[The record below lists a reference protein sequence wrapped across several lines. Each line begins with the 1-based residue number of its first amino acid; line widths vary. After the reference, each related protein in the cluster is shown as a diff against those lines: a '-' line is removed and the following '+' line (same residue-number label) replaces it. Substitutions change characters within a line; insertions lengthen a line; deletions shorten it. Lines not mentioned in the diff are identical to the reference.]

1 MIKNYLTIAFRNISK
16 RKLYSFINAF
26 GLSIGIAFC
35 ILIYLFIS
43 DEKSFDQFHAKKDL
57 IYRVHCTSFDSEK
70 FKKGDKD
77 VYSSHAYLPAK
88 LSEVMGEEMAE
99 VAHVTRFSDWGEGI
113 IRYNEKV
120 FSEKV
125 TFVDSGFFKMFSFQF
140 LAGDRNKVFHNSADA
155 VLTEEI
161 ANKYFGDDDPVG
173 KIFTFTI
180 NEEQTFTVAGVIK
193 DPPANSSLQFKILL
207 PPTARPYFSRSRDNW
222 GNFSYPTF
230 VEVKPGTN
238 EKTLKANLDSLTK
251 KYMGEKLAKWREND
265 NVPNEFKVFE
275 FNVMKLANIHQAT
288 EVGWAKVSDPKY
300 SWILGGIAVLILLIA
315 CINYISLALTT
326 SASRRIEIGIRKV
339 IGAHRSQLI
348 AQLSFESVILA
359 LGSMLIGICLAVLFL
374 PAFNEFT
381 GKGISF
387 SQVNT
392 TEWLLVTFGLT
403 IAVGL
408 LSGSYPSLFLSRFLP
423 ASILKGRFT
432 SRVQAGFTKPLVVFQ
447 FFLSASLIIC
457 SVIMYRQMKFIATKE
472 LGFDKEHIIAVETK
486 AGFDE
491 KSERA
496 YEQLKNA
503 LTSNSNI
510 VAVAGTSSSFNQ
522 GWSRYGY
529 KIKDENK
536 QAYVYRVDTD
546 YIPLL
551 GIKLAAGRNFDPA
564 IASDSS
570 AIIVNEA
577 LVKDMKWTDPLNE
590 YLNYREDSTSLGAK
604 VIGVVKDYHFT
615 SLEQEIE
622 PMFLSINKKDMG
634 YVTTVM
640 IKLKGNDVKENV
652 ESVKATWSSLFPDK
666 PFDYTFVD
674 EDVARQ
680 YESYNRWMNITGL
693 STAFAII
700 IACLGLF
707 GLAGINALNRT
718 KEIGIRKVMGAELGN
733 IFILLNKQ
741 YVWLSLIAF
750 ALAAPVSWYVMQ
762 EWWLKSFKF
771 KIELGWEVF
780 AISMGAGLVV
790 ALATVSYHGIK
801 AALINPAETL
811 KYE

>member
-1 MIKNYLTIAFRNISK
+1 MLRNYLMIALRNILK

-35 ILIYLFIS
+35 ILIYLFIK
-43 DEKSFDQFHAKKDL
+43 DEKSFDQLHADTDR
-57 IYRVHCTSFDSEK
+57 IYRLHCTSFDEEK

-77 VYSSHAYLPAK
+77 VYSSHAYLPTK
-88 LSEVMGEEMAE
+88 LSEVMSEEMAE
-99 VAHVTRFSDWGEGI
+99 VEHVTRFSEWGEGI
-113 IRYNEKV
+113 VRCNDKV
-120 FSEKV
+120 FSERV
-125 TFVDSGFFKMFSFQF
+125 TFVDSGFFKIFSFE
-140 LAGDRNKVFHNSADA
+140 LLSGDREKIFSNNAET
-155 VLTEEI
+155 VLTEEV
-161 ANKYFGDDDPVG
+161 ARKYFGDENPVG
-173 KIFTFTI
+173 KIFTFTV
-180 NEEQTFTVAGVIK
+180 NEEHTFTIAGVIK
-193 DPPANSSLQFKILL
+193 SPPSNSSIQFAILL
-207 PPTARPYFSRSRDNW
+207 PTTAKPNFARSRENW
-222 GNFSYPTF
+222 GNFSCPTF
-230 VEVKPGTN
+230 VK
-238 EKTLKANLDSLTK
+238 LKAGANEATFKRNLDSLTH
-251 KYMGEKLAKWREND
+251 KYMGDKLVKWRENQ
-265 NVPNEFKVFE
+265 NVPDEYKVFE
-275 FNVMKLANIHQAT
+275 FNVMKLAKIHQAT

-300 SWILGGIAVLILLIA
+300 SWILGGIALLILLIA

-339 IGAHRSQLI
+339 IGAHRSQLVT
-348 AQLSFESVILA
+348 QLSFESVMLA
-359 LGSMLIGICLAVLFL
+359 LGSMLIGIGLAFLFL
-374 PAFNEFT
+374 PSFNAFT

-387 SQVNT
+387 TNVNT
-392 TEWLLVTFGLT
+392 IEWLGVTVGLT
-403 IAVGL
+403 IIVGL
-408 LSGSYPSLFLSRFLP
+408 LSGSYPSMFLSRFLP

-432 SRVQAGFTKPLVVFQ
+432 SRVQANFTKPLVVFQ

-457 SVIMYRQMKFIATKE
+457 SIIMYRQMKFIATKE
-472 LGFDKEHIIAVETK
+472 LGYDKEHIIAVETQ
-486 AGFDE
+486 AGYDE

-503 LTSNSNI
+503 LTSNTTV

-564 IASDSS
+564 IASDST

-590 YLNYREDSTSLGAK
+590 YLNYQEDSTSLGAK

-615 SLEQEIE
+615 SLEQDIE
-622 PMFLSINKKDMG
+622 PLFLSMNKRNIG

-640 IKLKGNDVKENV
+640 IKLKGHDLKASV
-652 ESVKATWSSLFPDK
+652 ESVKQTWSSLFPDK
-666 PFDYTFVD
+666 PFEHTFVD

-718 KEIGIRKVMGAELGN
+718 KEIGIRKVMGAELAN

-762 EWWLKSFKF
+762 EWWLKSFQYR
-771 KIELGWEVF
+771 ITLGWELFV
-780 AISMGAGLVV
+780 ISMLAGLAV
-790 ALATVSYHGIK
+790 ALLTVSYHGIK

>member
-1 MIKNYLTIAFRNISK
+1 MFRNYLTIAFRNISK

-35 ILIYLFIS
+35 ILIYLFIN
-43 DEKSFDQFHAKKDL
+43 DEKSFDQFHANKEL
-57 IYRVHCTSFDSEK
+57 IYRIHCTSFQEEK
-70 FKKGDKD
+70 YKKGEKD

-88 LSEVMGEEMAE
+88 LSEVMREEMAE
-99 VAHVTRFSDWGEGI
+99 VAHVTRFNNWGEGI
-113 IRYNEKV
+113 IRANDRV
-120 FSEKV
+120 FSERV
-125 TFVDSGFFKMFSFQF
+125 AFVDSGFFKMFSFE
-140 LAGDRNKVFHNSADA
+140 LLSGDPDKLFHDPADI

-161 ANKYFGDDDPVG
+161 AKKYYGDDDPIG
-173 KIFTFTI
+173 KIVTFTI
-180 NEEQTFTVAGVIK
+180 NEEKTFTVAGVIQN
-193 DPPANSSLQFKILL
+193 PPANSSLQFKVLMPI
-207 PPTARPYFSRSRDNW
+207 TAQPNFARSRESW

-230 VEVKPGTN
+230 VQLRPGIK
-238 EKTLKANLDSLTK
+238 ESVFKANLDSLTQ
-251 KYMGEKLAKWREND
+251 KYMGEKLVKWRESG
-265 NVPNEFKVFE
+265 NVPAEYKVFE
-275 FNVMKLANIHQAT
+275 FNFKNLAAIHQSVD
-288 EVGWAKVSDPKY
+288 VGWEKVSDPKY
-300 SWILGGIAVLILLIA
+300 SWILGGIALLILLIA

-339 IGAHRSQLI
+339 IGAHRAQLI
-348 AQLSFESVILA
+348 MQLSFESVLLA
-359 LGSMLIGICLAVLFL
+359 FGSMLIGIGLAFVFL
-374 PAFNEFT
+374 PSFNQFT

-387 SQVNT
+387 TNVNPA
-392 TEWLLVTFGLT
+392 EWLSVSVLITVV
-403 IAVGL
+403 VGL
-408 LSGSYPSLFLSRFLP
+408 LSGSYPSMFLSRFLP

-432 SRVQAGFTKPLVVFQ
+432 SRVHAGFTRPLVVFQ

-457 SVIMYRQMKFIATKE
+457 SVIMYRQMKFIATKD
-472 LGFDKEHIIAVETK
+472 LGYDKEQIIAVDTQ
-486 AGFDE
+486 AGYDE

-503 LTSNSNI
+503 LASNTN
-510 VAVAGTSSSFNQ
+510 VAGVAGTSSSFNR

-551 GIKLAAGRNFDPA
+551 GIELVAGRNFDPA
-564 IASDSS
+564 ITSDSS

-577 LVKDMKWTDPLNE
+577 LVRDMKWENPLEE
-590 YLNYREDSTSLGAK
+590 YLNYQEDSTSLGAR

-615 SLEQEIE
+615 SLEQDIE
-622 PMFLSINKKDMG
+622 PMFLSMNKKDLG

-640 IKLKGNDVKENV
+640 IKLKGEDLT
-652 ESVKATWSSLFPDK
+652 ESVEAVKKSWASLFPDK
-666 PFDYTFVD
+666 PFEYTFVD

-680 YESYNRWMNITGL
+680 YESYDRWMKITGL
-693 STAFAII
+693 STAFAIV

-733 IFILLNKQ
+733 IFILLNRQ

-750 ALAAPVSWYVMQ
+750 GLAAPVSWYVMQ
-762 EWWLKSFKF
+762 EWWLKSFTF
-771 KIELGWEVF
+771 KIEIGWELF
-780 AISMGAGLVV
+780 AISMLAGLFV
-790 ALATVSYHGIK
+790 ALVTVSYHGIK

>member
-1 MIKNYLTIAFRNISK
+1 MIRNYITIAFRNISK

-43 DEKSFDQFHAKKDL
+43 DEKSFDQFNANKEV
-57 IYRVHCTSFDSEK
+57 IYRIHSTNFDEEK

-88 LSEVMGEEMAE
+88 LAEVMREEMSEV
-99 VAHVTRFSDWGEGI
+99 VHVTRFNNWGEGI
-113 IRYNEKV
+113 LRYDDKV
-120 FSEKV
+120 FTERV
-125 TFVDSGFFKMFSFQF
+125 AFVDSGFFKMFSFE
-140 LAGDRNKVFHNSADA
+140 LLSGDADKVFQNASDA

-161 ANKYFGDDDPVG
+161 ARKYFGDDDPVG
-173 KIFTFTI
+173 KIFTFSV
-180 NEEQTFTVAGVIK
+180 NDEKTFTIAGVIAN
-193 DPPANSSLQFKILL
+193 PPANSSLQFKILL
-207 PPTARPYFSRSRDNW
+207 PLSAQPNFERSKENW

-230 VEVKPGTN
+230 VQVRPGTN
-238 EKTLKANLDSLTK
+238 EATFKANLDSLTQ
-251 KYMGEKLAKWREND
+251 KYMGDKLVRWAESN
-265 NVPNEFKVFE
+265 NVPKEFKVFE
-275 FNVMKLANIHQAT
+275 FNFMKLGDIHRSTQI
-288 EVGWAKVSDPKY
+288 GWEKASDPKY
-300 SWILGGIAVLILLIA
+300 SWILGGIALLILLIA

-339 IGAHRSQLI
+339 IGAHR
-348 AQLSFESVILA
+348 AQLVTQLSLESILLSFV
-359 LGSMLIGICLAVLFL
+359 SMVIGIGLAFVFL

-381 GKGISF
+381 KKGISF
-387 SQVNT
+387 ANVNT
-392 TEWLLVTFGLT
+392 MEWLLVTIGIT
-403 IAVGL
+403 ILVGMV
-408 LSGSYPSLFLSRFLP
+408 SGSYPSLFLSRFLP
-423 ASILKGRFT
+423 ASILKGKFS

-457 SVIMYRQMKFIATKE
+457 SLIMYRQMKFIATKE
-472 LGFDKEHIIAVETK
+472 LGYEKDQIIAVETQ
-486 AGFDE
+486 AGYDE

-503 LTSNSNI
+503 LTSNTS
-510 VAVAGTSSSFNQ
+510 VAGVAGTSSSFNR
-522 GWSRYGY
+522 GYSRYGY
-529 KIKDENK
+529 KIKEENK
-536 QAYVYRVDTD
+536 MSYVYRVDPD

-551 GIKLAAGRNFDPA
+551 GIKLIAGRNFDPA
-564 IASDSS
+564 MASDTS
-570 AIIVNEA
+570 AVVVNEA
-577 LVKDMKWTDPLNE
+577 LVKDMGWTDPLNE
-590 YLNYREDSTSLGAK
+590 HLNYQEDSTSLGAK
-604 VIGVVKDYHFT
+604 VIGVVKNYHFT
-615 SLEQEIE
+615 SLEQDIE
-622 PMFLSINKKDMG
+622 PMFLSINKKQMG
-634 YVTTVM
+634 YVTTIM
-640 IKLKGNDVKENV
+640 IKLKGDDLKESV
-652 ESVKATWSSLFPDK
+652 ESVKQSWTSLFPDK
-666 PFDYTFVD
+666 PFEYTFVD

-693 STAFAII
+693 STGFAII

-750 ALAAPVSWYVMQ
+750 AMAAPVSWYVMQ

-771 KIELGWEVF
+771 KITLGWELF
-780 AISMGAGLVV
+780 AISMLAGLLV
-790 ALATVSYHGIK
+790 ALLTVSYHGIK
-801 AALINPAETL
+801 AALVNPAETL

>member
-1 MIKNYLTIAFRNISK
+1 MIRNYIKIAFRNISK

-43 DEKSFDQFHAKKDL
+43 DEKSFDQFHTNKEM
-57 IYRVHCTSFDSEK
+57 IYRVHCTSFDDEK
-70 FKKGDKD
+70 FKKGEKD

-88 LSEVMGEEMAE
+88 LSEVMREEMAE
-99 VAHVTRFSDWGEGI
+99 VAHVTRFNNWGEGI
-113 IRYNEKV
+113 IRCNDKV
-120 FSEKV
+120 FSEQV
-125 TFVDSGFFKMFSFQF
+125 AFVDSGFFKMFSFEL
-140 LAGDRNKVFHNSADA
+140 LAGDPEKVFKNTSDA

-161 ANKYFGDDDPVG
+161 AKKYFGDEDPIG
-173 KIFTFTI
+173 KIFTFSV
-180 NEEQTFTVAGVIK
+180 NEELTFTIAGVIK
-193 DPPANSSLQFKILL
+193 NPPANSSIQFKVLL
-207 PPTARPYFSRSRDNW
+207 PLTARPYFSRSRENW

-230 VEVKPGTN
+230 VQLKPGTN
-238 EKTLKANLDSLTK
+238 ESAFKANLDSLTA
-251 KYMGEKLAKWREND
+251 KYMGDKLKKWREND
-265 NVPNEFKVFE
+265 NVPKEYKVFE
-275 FNVMKLANIHQAT
+275 FNIMKLASIHQAT
-288 EVGWAKVSDPKY
+288 EVGWEKVSDPKY
-300 SWILGGIAVLILLIA
+300 SWILGGIALLILLIA

-348 AQLSFESVILA
+348 AQLSLESILLSFCSMVIGIGLA
-359 LGSMLIGICLAVLFL
+359 LVFL

-381 GKGISF
+381 RKGISF
-387 SQVNT
+387 SNVNT
-392 TEWLLVTFGLT
+392 FEWLGVTA
-403 IAVGL
+403 AVTLIVGM
-408 LSGSYPSLFLSRFLP
+408 LSGSYPSFFVSRFLP
-423 ASILKGRFT
+423 ASILKGGFT

-472 LGFDKEHIIAVETK
+472 LGYDKEHVIAVETQ
-486 AGFDE
+486 AGYDE

-496 YEQLKNA
+496 YEQFKNA
-503 LTSNSNI
+503 LSSNPN
-510 VAVAGTSSSFNQ
+510 VLAVAGTSSSFNK

-536 QAYVYRVDTD
+536 QAYVYRVDTE

-551 GIKLAAGRNFDPA
+551 GMKLVAGRNFDPA
-564 IASDSS
+564 IASDST

-590 YLNYREDSTSLGAK
+590 YLNYQEDSTSLGSR

-615 SLEQEIE
+615 SLEQGIE
-622 PMFLSINKKDMG
+622 PLFLSMSKKDMG

-640 IKLKGNDVKENV
+640 VKLKGDDLKKNV
-652 ESVKATWSSLFPDK
+652 ESVKQSWSSIFPDK
-666 PFDYTFVD
+666 PFEHTFVD

-680 YESYNRWMNITGL
+680 YESYTRWMNITGL
-693 STAFAII
+693 STGFAII

-707 GLAGINALNRT
+707 GLAGINAMNRT

-741 YVWLSLIAF
+741 YVWLSMIAF

-771 KIELGWEVF
+771 KITLGWELF
-780 AISMGAGLVV
+780 ALSMLAGLFV
-790 ALATVSYHGIK
+790 ALLTVSYHGIK
-801 AALINPAETL
+801 AALVNPAETL

>member
-1 MIKNYLTIAFRNISK
+1 MIRSYFKIALRNISK

-35 ILIYLFIS
+35 ILIYLFIN
-43 DEKSFDQFHAKKDL
+43 DERSFDQFHANKDV
-57 IYRVHCTSFDSEK
+57 IYRVHCTSFDEER

-88 LSEVMGEEMAE
+88 LSEVMREEMAE
-99 VAHVTRFSDWGEGI
+99 VAQVTRFNNWGEGI
-113 IRYNEKV
+113 LRYNNKV
-120 FSEKV
+120 FSERV
-125 TFVDSGFFKMFSFQF
+125 CFVDSGFFNMFSFD
-140 LAGDRNKVFHNSADA
+140 LLSGDSKKLFNKESDA

-161 ANKYFGDDDPVG
+161 AKKYFGDEDPVG
-173 KIFTFTI
+173 KVFTFSV
-180 NEEQTFTVAGVIK
+180 NEEKTFTVAGVIK
-193 DPPANSSLQFKILL
+193 NPPANSSLQFKILL
-207 PPTARPYFSRSRDNW
+207 PMTAQPNFKRSRENW

-230 VEVKPGTN
+230 VQLRPGTK
-238 EKTLKANLDSLTK
+238 EATFKTNLDSLTQ
-251 KYMGEKLAKWREND
+251 KYMGDRLVKWRESN
-265 NVPNEFKVFE
+265 NVPDEFKVFE
-275 FNVMKLANIHQAT
+275 FNIMPLTRIHQAT
-288 EVGWAKVSDPKY
+288 NVGWEKVSDPKY
-300 SWILGGIAVLILLIA
+300 SWILGGIALLILLIA

-326 SASRRIEIGIRKV
+326 SASRRVEIGIRKV
-339 IGAHRSQLI
+339 IGAHRAQLI
-348 AQLSFESVILA
+348 TQLSLESVLLA
-359 LGSMLIGICLAVLFL
+359 FVSMLIGIGLAFVFL
-374 PAFNEFT
+374 PAFNDFT

-387 SQVNT
+387 ANVNT
-392 TEWLLVTFGLT
+392 LQWLSATLAITVV
-403 IAVGL
+403 VGL
-408 LSGSYPSLFLSRFLP
+408 LSGSYPSIFLSRFLP

-472 LGFDKEHIIAVETK
+472 LGYEKDQVIAVETQ
-486 AGFDE
+486 AGYDE

-496 YEQLKNA
+496 YEQLKNKLA
-503 LTSNSNI
+503 SNRH
-510 VAVAGTSSSFNQ
+510 VAGVAGTSSSFNH

-529 KIKDENK
+529 KVKDENK
-536 QAYVYRVDTD
+536 QSYVYRVDTD

-551 GIKLAAGRNFDPA
+551 GIKILEGRNFDPA
-564 IASDSS
+564 IPSDSS
-570 AIIVNEA
+570 AIVVNEA
-577 LVKDMKWTDPLNE
+577 LVKDMGWTDPLNE
-590 YLNYREDSTSLGAK
+590 HLNYQEDSTSLGAK

-615 SLEQEIE
+615 SLEQDIE
-622 PMFLSINKKDMG
+622 PMFLSMNKKNMG

-640 IKLKGNDVKENV
+640 IKLKGDDLKASV
-652 ESVKATWSSLFPDK
+652 ESVKQSWSTLFPDK
-666 PFDYTFVD
+666 PFEYTFVD

-680 YESYNRWMNITGL
+680 YESYTRWMKITGL
-693 STAFAII
+693 STGFAIV

-750 ALAAPVSWYVMQ
+750 AMAAPVSWYVMQ

-771 KIELGWEVF
+771 KIALGWELF
-780 AISMGAGLVV
+780 AVSMLAGLVV
-790 ALATVSYHGIK
+790 ALLTVSYHAIK
-801 AALINPAETL
+801 AALVNPAETL